1 MKKLSF
7 FCQLLFV
14 MIALLFAHDTGAQVL
29 TIQPFTLYTND
40 GAKVIELEK
49 DGAIHVFEQ
58 TVGRLSKNGQVRDI
72 NDALLA
78 SLDKQGFLKDSADK
92 VLGKLLAGGSWDNGS
107 GTINH
112 FNKDGVYTIRED
124 LFLQLSPNDK
134 KIYKTASL
142 LVVLTFYINNVKVS
156 SETDPESNPEVVLVL
171 SQSPGS
177 PGTISY
183 EYTVYADGKISTTG
197 YTHHTTK
204 YRISPEQLA
213 TLLAAAKD
221 IDMETLAS
229 NAKPLPFV
237 HDGQVLTLK
246 LRQNNRLHTVHFGPG
261 SDFMPQSVETYLRY
275 ANSFLVNAL
284 SNK

>member
-1 MKKLSF
+1 MKKGPV

-14 MIALLFAHDTGAQVL
+14 MTALLFTHHTSAQVL
-29 TIQPFTLYTND
+29 TIQPFTLHTND

-49 DGAIHVFEQ
+49 DGVIHVFEQ
-58 TVGRLSKNGQVRDI
+58 TVGRLSKNGQVKDM

-92 VLGKLLAGGSWDNGS
+92 VLGKLLADGSWDNGS

-124 LFLQLSPNDK
+124 LFLQLTPNDK

-142 LVVLTFYINNVKVS
+142 LVVLTFYITNVKVS
-156 SETDPESNPEVVLVL
+156 SEPEPNPEVVLVL

-183 EYTVYADGKISTTG
+183 EYTVYADGKISTAG

-204 YRISPEQLA
+204 YRMSPEQLA
-213 TLLAAAKD
+213 TLLDAAKD
-221 IDMETLAS
+221 IDMETLAG
-229 NAKPLPFV
+229 NARPLPFV

-246 LRQNNRLHTVHFGPG
+246 LKQNNRLHTVHFGPG

-275 ANSFLVNAL
+275 AHSFLANAL